1 MDDYEVLQHLL
12 GLENQAADLVDDAQA
27 EADRRVSE
35 GERKNR
41 IQSEEIYTREV
52 EALEA
57 AYMRCIADARDNY
70 KKQLDTYGD
79 GLRTRHVSMESFSAL
94 AGKLLKREA

>member
-12 GLENQAADLVDDAQA
+12 SLENQAADLVDDAQA

-52 EALEA
+52 EVLEA
-57 AYMRCIADARDNY
+57 AYIRCIADVRENY
-70 KKQLDTYGD
+70 RKQLDAYRGNLKTQQ
-79 GLRTRHVSMESFSAL
+79 VNMESFSTL
-94 AGKLLKREA
+94 AEKLLKREI